1 MLRLTVIACLLLSV
15 TPVFARDKD
24 STNTR
29 QSKELGL
36 SISGLYSLVQMD
48 ANPYFIGDNTGIP
61 QLENTPGF
69 SAGFHYNF
77 YPGRRFILRPG
88 VEGVLMPVKVAY
100 QTEINYVTRQRIYPT
115 TFEFPLTLIYSAY
128 RMDAFPPAKSRP
140 EFGLGLRPVL
150 SLRPFNDV
158 QPVLKENNLNID
170 AIVGYPM
177 RFSKSLMRLELF
189 YSHGLFNIIGEDD
202 NFKTR
207 NITSLYR
214 HMAGVRVIFH

>member
-1 MLRLTVIACLLLSV
+1 MLRLFVIAWFLFAF
-15 TPVFARDKD
+15 TPVSAGDKD

-77 YPGRRFILRPG
+77 YPGRSLMLRPG
-88 VEGVLMPVKVAY
+88 VEGVFLPVKIAY

-115 TFEFPLTLIYSAY
+115 TVEFPLTLIYSGY
-128 RMDAFPPAKSRP
+128 RMDAFPPAQAKP
-140 EFGLGLRPVL
+140 EFGLGLRPVIT
-150 SLRPFNDV
+150 LRPFNDA
-158 QPVLKENNLNID
+158 QPVLKERNLNID
-170 AIVGYPM
+170 AVIGYP
-177 RFSKSLMRLELF
+177 FPFNKSLMRLELF
-189 YSHGLFNIIGEDD
+189 YSYGLFNIIGEDD
-202 NFKTR
+202 DYKTR

-214 HMAGVRVIFH
+214 HMAGLRVIFH

>member
-1 MLRLTVIACLLLSV
+1 
-15 TPVFARDKD
+15 
-24 STNTR
+24 
-29 QSKELGL
+29 
-36 SISGLYSLVQMD
+36 MD

-77 YPGRRFILRPG
+77 YPGRSFILRPG
-88 VEGVLMPVKVAY
+88 VEGVLLPVKVAY

-115 TFEFPLTLIYSAY
+115 TIEFPLMLIYSAFRTDAFPPLQHLKTFAGGIYSSY
-128 RMDAFPPAKSRP
+128 RTRAFPPAKSRP

-150 SLRPFNDV
+150 TLRPFNDA

-170 AIVGYPM
+170 AVVGYPM
-177 RFSKSLMRLELF
+177 RFTKSLMRLELF

>member
-1 MLRLTVIACLLLSV
+1 MLRQIALWGMLMHATV
-15 TPVFARDKD
+15 VFAGDQD
-24 STNTR
+24 STRTR

-36 SISGLYSLVQMD
+36 SVSGLYSLVRME

-77 YPGRRFILRPG
+77 YPGRRLILRPG
-88 VEGVLMPVKVAY
+88 VEGVLLPVKIAY
-100 QTEINYVTRQRIYPT
+100 QTEINYVTRQRVYPT
-115 TFEFPLTLIYSAY
+115 TVEFPLTLIYSGY
-128 RMDAFPPAKSRP
+128 RMDAFPPSQSKP
-140 EFGLGLRPVL
+140 EFGLGVRPVL
-150 SLRPFNDV
+150 TLRPFNDA
-158 QPVLKENNLNID
+158 QPVLKERNLNID
-170 AIVGYPM
+170 AVIGYPF
-177 RFSKSLMRLELF
+177 RFSKSLMRLEIF

-214 HMAGVRVIFH
+214 HMVGVRVIFH